1 MYYIKNRM
9 KFKSQVK
16 AAEEIGIAKE
26 TLSRILNGKV
36 GTSKMTAYCIVKCFD
51 KEAEIEDYFK
61 KGE

>member
-1 MYYIKNRM
+1 MYYIKNKI

-26 TLSRILNGKV
+26 TLSRILNRKV
-36 GTSKMTAYCIVKCFD
+36 GTTKMTANCIVKCFD
-51 KEAEIEDYFK
+51 KEAKIEEYFE